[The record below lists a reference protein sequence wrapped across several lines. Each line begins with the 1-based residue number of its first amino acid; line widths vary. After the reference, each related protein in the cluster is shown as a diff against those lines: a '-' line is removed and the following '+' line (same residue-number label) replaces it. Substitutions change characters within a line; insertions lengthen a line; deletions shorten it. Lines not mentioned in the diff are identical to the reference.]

1 MLKSITC
8 LLINLREDSIKQGH
22 FQLSVPIIV
31 FSQYLISLMSK
42 PVVFD
47 DLCKKAKGTTMYH
60 SQSFVDVLND
70 DYFLGTKMTMKVKNV
85 KGIVGKENMEM
96 I

>member
-1 MLKSITC
+1 
-8 LLINLREDSIKQGH
+8 
-22 FQLSVPIIV
+22 
-31 FSQYLISLMSK
+31 MSK

-47 DLCKKAKGTTMYH
+47 DLCKKAKGTTKYH
-60 SQSFVDVLND
+60 LQSFVDVLND

-85 KGIVGKENMEM
+85 KGIVRKDNMEV

>member
-1 MLKSITC
+1 
-8 LLINLREDSIKQGH
+8 
-22 FQLSVPIIV
+22 
-31 FSQYLISLMSK
+31 MSK

-47 DLCKKAKGTTMYH
+47 DLSKKAKGRTISH
-60 SQSFVDVLND
+60 SRSFVDVLND

-85 KGIVGKENMEM
+85 KGIVGKDNMEM